1 MQTPAYRS
9 LVRRA
14 GCKSTKIDPQCQPSN
29 HTGNEFQLF
38 SDRLC
43 QQESFICKR
52 FIIMEILYLIV
63 GVVLG
68 VLLGWFAIRAKFASS
83 NQQTV
88 GLLVAEQ
95 EKNKTIQLQ
104 YGELKKEIDQERAK
118 ASELTKNLSTTEADY
133 RNLEEKLKERKK
145 EVEELQNQFAF
156 QFKSLANDILEE
168 KTKKFTE
175 QNKIN
180 LSEILNP
187 LKEKINDFEKK
198 VEQNSKESNNQNIAL
213 REQLINLK
221 ELNQQ
226 ITKEASNLSKALKG
240 ESKTQGTW
248 GEIQLEAILE
258 RAGLQKDIHYFK
270 EKNFKNEEGLN
281 QRLDYIIKLPD
292 DKYLVLDSKVS
303 LTAYSDYFNASDEAE
318 QAKFLKNHLDS
329 VYSHIKILS
338 EKNYQNL
345 YEINQPDY
353 VMMFVANEPALT
365 VALKEDTN
373 LYEKA
378 LDKNIALVSTATLL
392 ATLRTIGY
400 IWKQDLQN
408 KNALE
413 IARQAGSLYDKFHTL
428 IEDLTKVGNNLKSTQ
443 NSYQDAMNKL
453 VEGKDNLV
461 RKTERLKELGAKTTK
476 QLSQQLLDRAEE

>member
-1 MQTPAYRS
+1 
-9 LVRRA
+9 
-14 GCKSTKIDPQCQPSN
+14 
-29 HTGNEFQLF
+29 
-38 SDRLC
+38 
-43 QQESFICKR
+43 
-52 FIIMEILYLIV
+52 MEILYLVIGLV
-63 GVVLG
+63 IGG
-68 VLLGWFAIRAKFASS
+68 LLAWFALRSKFLSE
-83 NQQTV
+83 NQQTA
-88 GLLVAEQ
+88 GLLLAEQ
-95 EKNKTIQLQ
+95 EKSKTLDLRLLEQ
-104 YGELKKEIDQERAK
+104 KKELEAERNK
-118 ASELTKNLSTTEADY
+118 ASTLASNLSATEADY

-145 EVEELQNQFAF
+145 EVEELQNQFAL
-156 QFKSLANDILEE
+156 QFKNLANDIFEE
-168 KTKKFTE
+168 KSKKFTE
-175 QNKIN
+175 QNKSN

-187 LKEKINDFEKK
+187 LKEKITDFEKK
-198 VEQNSKESNNQNIAL
+198 VEQTNKESIDRNSAL
-213 REQLINLK
+213 REQLVNLK

-240 ESKTQGTW
+240 DSKTQGTW

-270 EKNFKNEEGLN
+270 EKNFKNEEGQN

-303 LTAYSDYFNASDEAE
+303 LTAYSEYYNTTDEVE
-318 QAKFLKNHLDS
+318 QSKFLKSHLDS
-329 VYSHIKILS
+329 VYSHIKLLS

-353 VMMFVANEPALT
+353 VMMFLANEPALT
-365 VALKEDTN
+365 LALKEDN
-373 LYEKA
+373 SLYEKA
-378 LDKNIALVSTATLL
+378 LDKNIALVSATTLL

-400 IWKQDLQN
+400 IWKQDMQN

-428 IEDLTKVGNNLKSTQ
+428 IEDLTKVGNNIKSTQ

-453 VEGKDNLV
+453 IEGKDNLV

-476 QLSQQLLDRAEE
+476 QLSQQLLDRAD

>member
-1 MQTPAYRS
+1 
-9 LVRRA
+9 
-14 GCKSTKIDPQCQPSN
+14 
-29 HTGNEFQLF
+29 
-38 SDRLC
+38 
-43 QQESFICKR
+43 
-52 FIIMEILYLIV
+52 MEIILLIV
-63 GVVLG
+63 GLFVGFGAAWFVARYKFSADNQSG
-68 VLLGWFAIRAKFASS
+68 SSTLL
-83 NQQTV
+83 
-88 GLLVAEQ
+88 LEQ
-95 EKNKTIQLQ
+95 EKTRTAERQAA
-104 YGELKKEIDQERAK
+104 ELKNDVEMQRKTVLELNNKLSSTTANYSNLQEKLQDQKKELENLNEKFAIQF
-118 ASELTKNLSTTEADY
+118 KNL
-133 RNLEEKLKERKK
+133 
-145 EVEELQNQFAF
+145 
-156 QFKSLANDILEE
+156 ANEILEE
-168 KTKKFTE
+168 KSKKFTE

-180 LSEILNP
+180 ISEILNP

-198 VEQNSKESNNQNIAL
+198 VEQTNKESIDRNSAM
-213 REQLINLK
+213 REQLVNLK

-226 ITKEASNLSKALKG
+226 ITKEASNLSKALRG

-270 EKNFKNEEGLN
+270 EKNFKNEDGLN

-303 LTAYSDYFNASDEAE
+303 LTAYSNYFNATDEIE

-329 VYSHIKILS
+329 VYSHIKILG

-365 VALKEDTN
+365 IALKEDIS

-392 ATLRTIGY
+392 ATLRTISY

-428 IEDLTKVGNNLKSTQ
+428 VEDLTKVGNNLKSTQ
-443 NSYQDAMNKL
+443 TNYQDAMNKL
-453 VEGKDNLV
+453 VEGKDNLI

-476 QLSQQLLDRAEE
+476 QLSQQLLDRAQE

>member
-1 MQTPAYRS
+1 
-9 LVRRA
+9 
-14 GCKSTKIDPQCQPSN
+14 
-29 HTGNEFQLF
+29 
-38 SDRLC
+38 
-43 QQESFICKR
+43 
-52 FIIMEILYLIV
+52 MEILYLGI
-63 GVVLG
+63 GLVLG
-68 VLLGWFAIRAKFASS
+68 GLVAWFAFRSKFAGES
-83 NQQTV
+83 QQTT

-95 EKNKTIQLQ
+95 EKNKDMHRQFL
-104 YGELKKEIDQERAK
+104 ELKREIELERVK
-118 ASELTKNLSTTEADY
+118 NYELTKGLSTTEADY

-145 EVEELQNQFAF
+145 EVEELQNQFAH
-156 QFKSLANDILEE
+156 QFKNLANDIFEE
-168 KTKKFTE
+168 KSKKFTE
-175 QNKIN
+175 QNKTN

-187 LKEKINDFEKK
+187 LKEKITDFEKK
-198 VEQNSKESNNQNIAL
+198 VEQNSKESNNQNIAM

-240 ESKTQGTW
+240 DSKTQGTW

-258 RAGLQKDIHYFK
+258 KAGLQKDIHYFK
-270 EKNFKNEEGLN
+270 EKNFKNEEGQN

-303 LTAYSDYFNASDEAE
+303 LTAYSEYYNTTDEAE
-318 QAKFLKNHLDS
+318 QAKHLKNHLES
-329 VYSHIKILS
+329 VYSHIKLLS

-353 VMMFVANEPALT
+353 VMMFLANEPALT
-365 VALKEDTN
+365 LALREDIG

-378 LDKNIALVSTATLL
+378 LDKNIALVSATTLL

-408 KNALE
+408 KNAVE

-443 NSYQDAMNKL
+443 TSYQDAMNKL

-461 RKTERLKELGAKTTK
+461 RKTERLKELGAKTSK
-476 QLSQQLLDRAEE
+476 QLGQQLLDRADE

>member
-1 MQTPAYRS
+1 
-9 LVRRA
+9 
-14 GCKSTKIDPQCQPSN
+14 
-29 HTGNEFQLF
+29 
-38 SDRLC
+38 
-43 QQESFICKR
+43 
-52 FIIMEILYLIV
+52 MEIILLTLGLFVGFAAAWFIARYKFSADNQSGSHALLIEQEKT
-63 GVVLG
+63 
-68 VLLGWFAIRAKFASS
+68 R
-83 NQQTV
+83 
-88 GLLVAEQ
+88 AEQ
-95 EKNKTIQLQ
+95 ERTKTAERQAA
-104 YGELKKEIDQERAK
+104 ELKNDVEVQRKTVL
-118 ASELTKNLSTTEADY
+118 ELNNKLSSTTADY
-133 RNLEEKLKERKK
+133 RNLQEKLNDQKK
-145 EVEELQNQFAF
+145 ELENLNEKFSKE
-156 QFKSLANDILEE
+156 FKNLANEILEE
-168 KTKKFTE
+168 KSKKFTE
-175 QNKIN
+175 QNKTN

-187 LKEKINDFEKK
+187 LKEKINEFEKK
-198 VEQNSKESNNQNIAL
+198 VEQTNKESIDRNSAM
-213 REQLINLK
+213 REQLVNLK

-226 ITKEASNLSKALKG
+226 ITKEASNLSKALRG

-270 EKNFKNEEGLN
+270 EKNYKNEEGLN

-303 LTAYSDYFNASDEAE
+303 LTAYSNYFNATDEVE
-318 QAKFLKNHLDS
+318 QARHLKSHLDS
-329 VYSHIKILS
+329 VYSHIKILG

-365 VALKEDTN
+365 IALKEDIS

-378 LDKNIALVSTATLL
+378 LDKNVALVSTATLL
-392 ATLRTIGY
+392 ATLRTISY

-428 IEDLTKVGNNLKSTQ
+428 IEDLTKVGNNIKSTQ

>member
-1 MQTPAYRS
+1 MA
-9 LVRRA
+9 
-14 GCKSTKIDPQCQPSN
+14 
-29 HTGNEFQLF
+29 
-38 SDRLC
+38 
-43 QQESFICKR
+43 
-52 FIIMEILYLIV
+52 MEILYLVI
-63 GVVLG
+63 G
-68 VLLGWFAIRAKFASS
+68 LLIGGLLAWFALRSKFLSE
-83 NQQTV
+83 NQQTA
-88 GLLVAEQ
+88 GLLLAEQ
-95 EKNKTIQLQ
+95 EKTKTLDLRLLEQ
-104 YGELKKEIDQERAK
+104 KKELEAERNK
-118 ASELTKNLSTTEADY
+118 ASILATNLASTETNY
-133 RNLEEKLKERKK
+133 INLEEKLKERKK
-145 EVEELQNQFAF
+145 EIEELQNQFAF
-156 QFKSLANDILEE
+156 QFKNLANDIFEE
-168 KTKKFTE
+168 KSKKFTE
-175 QNKIN
+175 QNKTN

-187 LKEKINDFEKK
+187 LKEKITDFEKK
-198 VEQNSKESNNQNIAL
+198 VEQTNKESIDRNSAL
-213 REQLINLK
+213 REQLVNLK

-240 ESKTQGTW
+240 DSKTQGTW

-270 EKNFKNEEGLN
+270 EKNFKNEEGQN

-303 LTAYSDYFNASDEAE
+303 LTAYSEYYNTSDEVE
-318 QAKFLKNHLDS
+318 QSKFLKSHLDS
-329 VYSHIKILS
+329 VYSHIKLLS

-353 VMMFVANEPALT
+353 VMMFLANEPALT
-365 VALKEDTN
+365 LALKEDN
-373 LYEKA
+373 SLYEKA
-378 LDKNIALVSTATLL
+378 LDKNIALVSATTLL

-400 IWKQDLQN
+400 IWKQDMQN

-453 VEGKDNLV
+453 IEGKDNLV

-476 QLSQQLLDRAEE
+476 QLSQQLLDRAD